1 MAGATGQV
9 QLAKELVQ
17 GQPYQNAFRVVEI
30 QLIHATGPI
39 DRIPADIGLD
49 PMIRQPFSQQ
59 IRIVVVQ
66 ADAKITHTPGIPQL
80 LMAEKTL

>member
-1 MAGATGQV
+1 MLGRLQQV
-9 QLAKELVQ
+9 S
-17 GQPYQNAFRVVEI
+17 FRVIEI
-30 QLIHATGPI
+30 QLIPATGPI

-66 ADAKITHTPGIPQL
+66 DDAKITHTPGIPQL